1 MAELVGALSLATDL
15 GLGQPQE
22 HVLRQTVLA
31 RRLAAAAGLTAREQ
45 RRVCYVSLLA
55 WVGCIADSHELARW
69 FGDDLRL
76 RADSY
81 QVDKAGLPLMRFMLG
96 HVGAGA
102 PPLRRLTMI
111 GRFLAEGA
119 REASQSFVAHCQTT
133 GDIASRLGLGAEVGR
148 ALGQAFE
155 RWDGKGVPLGLAGE
169 RIDPVMRVVQIA
181 DDAEVFDRVGG
192 PDAAVT
198 MLRGRRGTEFD
209 PALVDLCTAG
219 LFGGLDAVD
228 SWEAAIA
235 SAELSGAELS
245 GAELSEAELSE
256 AELTTA
262 LEAFADYADLKS
274 PSRLGHSR
282 GVSSLAASAARHL
295 GLPGDDVTLVERA
308 ALVHDLGIIG
318 VPTIILEKAGPLS
331 AAERERVRT
340 HPYLTER
347 ILSRQP
353 RLAEIGAI
361 AGLHHERADGSGYP
375 RGLRGEAIPVG
386 ARLVAAADVFHA
398 MGEDRPYRAAV
409 DAAARAAALRAEAK
423 AGRLDP
429 DAVDAVLHA
438 AGHRVPRRPALPAG
452 LSPREVEVLVLVSRG
467 LQNKEIARQMSVSAR
482 TVSSHLE
489 HAFTKIGVTT
499 RGAAAMYAMGHGLVM
514 AERSG
519 ALSGSASGASGAP
532 GAPGLWGLR
541 GLRGQ
546 RSGKC
551 PMPAPA
557 GGP

>member
-45 RRVCYVSLLA
+45 RQVCYVSLLA

-96 HVGAGA
+96 HIGAGA

-133 GDIASRLGLGAEVGR
+133 GDIARRLGLDAEVGR
-148 ALGQAFE
+148 ALAQAFE
-155 RWDGKGVPLGLAGE
+155 RWDGRGVPLGLAGE

-209 PALVDLCTAG
+209 PALVDLCTAS

-235 SAELSGAELS
+235 SAGLSGAELS
-245 GAELSEAELSE
+245 GAELSGAGLSGAGLSGAGLSGAGLSGAGPSESELSE

-318 VPTIILEKAGPLS
+318 VPTSIWEKAGPLS

-386 ARLVAAADVFHA
+386 ARLVAAADVLHA
-398 MGEDRPYRAAV
+398 MGEDRPYRAGV

-423 AGRLDP
+423 AGARS
-429 DAVDAVLHA
+429 
-438 AGHRVPRRPALPAG
+438 RRG
-452 LSPREVEVLVLVSRG
+452 R
-467 LQNKEIARQMSVSAR
+467 
-482 TVSSHLE
+482 
-489 HAFTKIGVTT
+489 
-499 RGAAAMYAMGHGLVM
+499 RGAARRRSPGAAAPHPARRAVAPRGGGAGPGLPWA
-514 AERSG
+514 AEQGDRPADVGVGADGEQPSG
-519 ALSGSASGASGAP
+519 ACVHQDRRYHAGRGRDVRHGA
-532 GAPGLWGLR
+532 R
-541 GLRGQ
+541 
-546 RSGKC
+546 
-551 PMPAPA
+551 A
-557 GGP
+557 GDG

>member
-31 RRLAAAAGLTAREQ
+31 RRLAGAAGLSGREQ
-45 RRVCYVSLLA
+45 RLVCYVSLLA

-96 HVGAGA
+96 HIGAGA

-119 REASQSFVAHCQTT
+119 GEASQSFVAHCQTT
-133 GDIASRLGLGAEVGR
+133 GDIASRLGLDAEVGR
-148 ALGQAFE
+148 ALAQAFE
-155 RWDGKGVPLGLAGE
+155 RWDGKGVPAGLAGE
-169 RIDPVMRVVQIA
+169 QIDPVMRVVQIA

-192 PDAAVT
+192 PDAALT

-209 PALVDLCTAG
+209 PALVDLCGAS
-219 LFGGLDAVD
+219 LFDELDSVD
-228 SWEAAIA
+228 NWEAAIGDA
-235 SAELSGAELS
+235 GDREV
-245 GAELSEAELSE
+245 ELSE

-282 GVSSLAASAARHL
+282 GVAVLAAAAARHL
-295 GLPGDDVTLVERA
+295 GLPADDVRLVQRA
-308 ALVHDLGIIG
+308 ALVHDLGVIG
-318 VPTIILEKAGPLS
+318 VPTSVWDKAGPLS
-331 AAERERVRT
+331 PAEQERVRT

-353 RLAEIGAI
+353 RLTEIGAI

-375 RGLRGEAIPVG
+375 RGLRGEAIPLG
-386 ARLVAAADVFHA
+386 ARLVAVADVFHA
-398 MGEDRPYRAAV
+398 LGEDRPHRGRL
-409 DAAARAAALRAEAK
+409 DAAARALALRAEAT

-452 LSPREVEVLVLVSRG
+452 LSPREVEVLLLVARG
-467 LQNKEIARQMSVSAR
+467 LQNKEIARRMSVSAR

-489 HAFTKIGVTT
+489 HAYTKIGVTT

-514 AERSG
+514 SERPG
-519 ALSGSASGASGAP
+519 VRPASP
-532 GAPGLWGLR
+532 GPKIG
-541 GLRGQ
+541 
-546 RSGKC
+546 
-551 PMPAPA
+551 
-557 GGP
+557 

>member
-31 RRLAAAAGLTAREQ
+31 RRLAAAAGLSGREQ
-45 RRVCYVSLLA
+45 RLVCYVSLLA

-119 REASQSFVAHCQTT
+119 GEASQSFVAHCQTT
-133 GDIASRLGLGAEVGR
+133 GDIASRLGLDAEVGR
-148 ALGQAFE
+148 ALAHAFE
-155 RWDGKGVPLGLAGE
+155 RWDGKGVPAGLAGE
-169 RIDPVMRVVQIA
+169 QIDPVMRVVQIA
-181 DDAEVFDRVGG
+181 DDAEVFDRIGG

-209 PALVDLCTAG
+209 PALVDLCSAG
-219 LFGGLDAVD
+219 LFGGLDSVD
-228 SWEAAIA
+228 SWEAAIGDA
-235 SAELSGAELS
+235 GGLGL
-245 GAELSEAELSE
+245 GLELSE

-282 GVSSLAASAARHL
+282 GVAVLAAEAARHL
-295 GLPGDDVTLVERA
+295 GLPADHVRLVQRA
-308 ALVHDLGIIG
+308 ALVHDLGVIG
-318 VPTIILEKAGPLS
+318 VPTSVWDKAGPLS
-331 AAERERVRT
+331 PAERERVRT

-375 RGLRGEAIPVG
+375 RGLRGEAIPLG
-386 ARLVAAADVFHA
+386 ARLVAVADVLHA
-398 MGEDRPYRAAV
+398 LGEDRPHRRRL
-409 DAAARAAALRAEAK
+409 DAASRAAALRAEAK

-452 LSPREVEVLVLVSRG
+452 LSPREAEVLILVARG
-467 LQNKEIARQMSVSAR
+467 LQNKEIARRMSVSAR

-489 HAFTKIGVTT
+489 HAYTKIGVTT

-514 AERSG
+514 SERSG
-519 ALSGSASGASGAP
+519 AHPAAP
-532 GAPGLWGLR
+532 PGPKIG
-541 GLRGQ
+541 
-546 RSGKC
+546 
-551 PMPAPA
+551 
-557 GGP
+557 

>member
-155 RWDGKGVPLGLAGE
+155 RWDGRGVPLGLAGE

-209 PALVDLCTAG
+209 PALVDLCTAS

-235 SAELSGAELS
+235 SAGLSEAELS
-245 GAELSEAELSE
+245 GAGLSGAGLSGAGLSGVELSGAGLSEVGSSESELSE

-318 VPTIILEKAGPLS
+318 VPTSIWEKAGPLS

-398 MGEDRPYRAAV
+398 MGEDRPYRAGV

-514 AERSG
+514 AERTDPM
-519 ALSGSASGASGAP
+519 AP
-532 GAPGLWGLR
+532 KIG
-541 GLRGQ
+541 
-546 RSGKC
+546 
-551 PMPAPA
+551 
-557 GGP
+557 

>member
-31 RRLAAAAGLTAREQ
+31 RRLAAAAGLSGREQ
-45 RRVCYVSLLA
+45 RLVCYVSLLA

-96 HVGAGA
+96 HIGAGA

-119 REASQSFVAHCQTT
+119 GEASQSFVAHCQTT
-133 GDIASRLGLGAEVGR
+133 GDIASRLGLDAEVGR
-148 ALGQAFE
+148 ALAQAFE
-155 RWDGKGVPLGLAGE
+155 RWDGKGVPAGLAGE
-169 RIDPVMRVVQIA
+169 QIDPVMRVVQIA
-181 DDAEVFDRVGG
+181 DDAEVFDRIGG
-192 PDAAVT
+192 PDAALT

-209 PALVDLCTAG
+209 PALVDLCCARATS
-219 LFGGLDAVD
+219 LFGGLDEAD
-228 SWEAAIA
+228 SWDAAIGDAEAADR
-235 SAELSGAELS
+235 
-245 GAELSEAELSE
+245 ELSEG
-256 AELTTA
+256 ELTAA

-274 PSRLGHSR
+274 PARLGHSR
-282 GVSSLAASAARHL
+282 GVAVLAAEAARHI
-295 GLPGDDVTLVERA
+295 GLPSDDVRLVQRA
-308 ALVHDLGIIG
+308 ALVHDLGVIG
-318 VPTIILEKAGPLS
+318 VPTSVWDKAGPLS
-331 AAERERVRT
+331 PAERERVRT

-353 RLAEIGAI
+353 RLTEIGTI
-361 AGLHHERADGSGYP
+361 AGLHHERVDGSGYP
-375 RGLRGEAIPVG
+375 RGLRGEAIPLG
-386 ARLVAAADVFHA
+386 ARLVAVADVFHA
-398 MGEDRPYRAAV
+398 LGEDRPHRARL
-409 DAAARAAALRAEAK
+409 DAPSRAAALRAEVK

-438 AGHRVPRRPALPAG
+438 AGHRVPRRPTLPAG
-452 LSPREVEVLVLVSRG
+452 LSTREVEVLILVARG

-489 HAFTKIGVTT
+489 HAYTKIGVTT

-514 AERSG
+514 SERPG
-519 ALSGSASGASGAP
+519 VLPVSAP
-532 GAPGLWGLR
+532 TP
-541 GLRGQ
+541 
-546 RSGKC
+546 
-551 PMPAPA
+551 PAPKI
-557 GGP
+557 G

>member
-155 RWDGKGVPLGLAGE
+155 RWDGRGVPLGLAGE

-209 PALVDLCTAG
+209 PALVDLCTAR
-219 LFGGLDAVD
+219 LFGGLDEVD

-235 SAELSGAELS
+235 SAELSG
-245 GAELSEAELSE
+245 AELSE

-318 VPTIILEKAGPLS
+318 VPTSIWEKAGPLS

-398 MGEDRPYRAAV
+398 IGEDRPYRAGV

-514 AERSG
+514 AERTDPM
-519 ALSGSASGASGAP
+519 AP
-532 GAPGLWGLR
+532 KIG
-541 GLRGQ
+541 
-546 RSGKC
+546 
-551 PMPAPA
+551 
-557 GGP
+557 

>member
-45 RRVCYVSLLA
+45 RRVCYISLLA

-133 GDIASRLGLGAEVGR
+133 GDIASRLGLSPEVGH
-148 ALGQAFE
+148 ALGHAFE
-155 RWDGKGVPLGLAGE
+155 RWDGRGVPLGLAGE
-169 RIDPVMRVVQIA
+169 QIDPLMRVVQIA
-181 DDAEVFDRVGG
+181 DDAEVFERVGG

-209 PALVDLCTAG
+209 PALVDLCTAR
-219 LFGGLDAVD
+219 LFDGLDAVD

-235 SAELSGAELS
+235 SAEPSGAGLSGA
-245 GAELSEAELSE
+245 GLSE

-295 GLPGDDVTLVERA
+295 GLPPDDVTLVERA

-318 VPTIILEKAGPLS
+318 VPTGIWEKAGPLS

-398 MGEDRPYRAAV
+398 MGEDRPYRGGLE
-409 DAAARAAALRAEAK
+409 AAARVSALRAEVK

-514 AERSG
+514 AEPSG
-519 ALSGSASGASGAP
+519 ASGASG
-532 GAPGLWGLR
+532 
-541 GLRGQ
+541 
-546 RSGKC
+546 RSG
-551 PMPAPA
+551 ASGA
-557 GGP
+557 SGPKIG